1 MKNPALLLLALIVD
15 VLLVAAAGLAGAVG
29 LLLAG
34 GGWMV
39 LVSLCAAI
47 AYPTALVMLHWL
59 RWLTDIPAM
68 LASQARWHF
77 LAVAFAYLSG
87 LIVHALVLGWVALA
101 VWWIAPG
108 TPGWA
113 ALAWGYAVVSGPL
126 LLVVL
131 RPFSYPQFLLLVFTA
146 QILYPLAWGALHY
159 ANFSVEQVLA
169 AIGVIALS
177 GPLIQ
182 FSRRWQALTA
192 PD

>member
-1 MKNPALLLLALIVD
+1 MKNPALLLLALILD
-15 VLLVAAAGLAGAVG
+15 ALLVAAAGVAGAIG

-34 GGWMV
+34 GGWIV

-47 AYPTALVMLHWL
+47 ACPATLVMLHWL

-68 LASQARWHF
+68 LASQARWH
-77 LAVAFAYLSG
+77 LIAVVLAYLSG
-87 LIVHALVLGWVALA
+87 LIVHVLVLGWVALA
-101 VWWIAPG
+101 LWWIASA

-146 QILYPLAWGALHY
+146 QIVYPLAWGALHY
-159 ANFSVEQVLA
+159 AHFSGQQVLA
-169 AIGVIALS
+169 AIGLIALT
-177 GPLIQ
+177 GPLVQ
-182 FSRRWQALTA
+182 FSRRWQVLTA